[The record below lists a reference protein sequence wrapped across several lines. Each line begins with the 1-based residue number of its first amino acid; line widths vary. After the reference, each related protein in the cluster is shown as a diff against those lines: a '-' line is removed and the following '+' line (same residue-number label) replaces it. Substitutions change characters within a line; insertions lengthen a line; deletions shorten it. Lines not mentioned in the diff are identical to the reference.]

1 MDSILQI
8 IATMAETETSTNYNS
23 SDGVEV
29 FWFIVISIAIIWII
43 KK

>member
-8 IATMAETETSTNYNS
+8 VATITETETRTTYSG

-29 FWFIVISIAIIWII
+29 FWFIVISIATIWII